1 MHSTDVNLLV
11 LILVL
16 RHVEVVVVLNVSLVR
31 VDVLDVVVH
40 VDFIVVEAARVVQ
53 INVLITVEI
62 VVQEIVWVVVLAFAL
77 ISVLDVGLVV

>member
-53 INVLITVEI
+53 INVPITVEI
-62 VVQEIVWVVVLAFAL
+62 VVPEIVWVVVLAFAL

>member
-16 RHVEVVVVLNVSLVR
+16 RHVEVLVVLNVSLVR

-40 VDFIVVEAARVVQ
+40 VDFIVVEAAQVVR
-53 INVLITVEI
+53 INVPITVEI
-62 VVQEIVWVVVLAFAL
+62 VVQEIVWVAVLVFAL

>member
-40 VDFIVVEAARVVQ
+40 VDSIVVEAARVVQ

>member
-40 VDFIVVEAARVVQ
+40 VDFIVVKAARVVQ
-53 INVLITVEI
+53 INVLIIVEI